1 MKRKLHLRNLLII
14 LGVVAVLTIGAHF
27 LHGYQVR
34 RNADVFLEEARK
46 AEERGEF
53 DLAAG
58 HLKRYLEYRPNDDQ
72 ARGKYGFV
80 LEQLAKAAR
89 TTKARRGLA
98 QEAFR
103 VYDDVLRGG
112 AGDDD
117 MRRRIV
123 DLAIYLRQYSD
134 ASSYLEMLVEKAPA
148 DALLK
153 LKLGQ
158 CREANSEYDVAAAW
172 YRKALE
178 TDEKLIEA
186 YLQLAY
192 LERRHRANSKRADQ
206 LIEEMITRNSE
217 SHRAYLGRYR
227 YLKDFGVQKA
237 WQDALRAY
245 RMAPKE
251 ADVVLARAESVL
263 DDPDFAGISGYHEA
277 RRCLDQGV
285 KDNPQDLRLHMAL
298 VRLDLRTGNYEQAG
312 PSLRQAQKL
321 VAQQDF
327 ELLWELAEGF
337 IEIGDLTVAS
347 ELAEH
352 LRKMGRVPAA
362 VLFLD
367 GAILLKKEDWLGASK
382 MLKEA
387 CGQLPELSPIK
398 KKAHFALAQC
408 YEKLGSPDQQLAEC
422 REALKL
428 DPGFVPA
435 RMNEAAA
442 LQALGRHDEALED
455 LRIASTKSPRASLAY
470 ARLLLLQNLRLPK
483 PQRKWE
489 DVERVVSEVEQ
500 LSPSAPEPLV
510 LRAEILAGQNLLADA
525 RKLLEQAVAKH
536 GKEVILRTALADIA
550 LRERKGHEAK
560 AILETARKELGDS
573 VDLRLAE
580 ARVWTSQFN
589 LGARDALKELEKD
602 LDKLPDRDRLLIGL
616 AEAYT
621 RINAIEDAKGL
632 WTDLAKRRPTDLRT
646 RLLLLDLALQAN
658 DEDGIQQLIKE
669 LKRIEGDV
677 EGTLWR
683 YGEAVRLVRLAKR
696 QNDLTMLKPAR
707 TLLDEA
713 GRRRPGWS
721 RVPLLRAQIDEMEER
736 LEDAIQHYWQAI
748 VTLGDAEPRAS
759 RRAIQLLY
767 ERQRYAEADK
777 VFQQL
782 ILRTPFS
789 SDLTRLGVDLALRS
803 QRLDQAVDL
812 AKQAVKADST
822 DYKDH
827 LWLGQVLWAAE
838 RFDEAEASLRRA
850 LRLGEQAPETWIVL
864 VQFLARTNQIAKA
877 EALILEAK
885 EKLPA
890 DQADLALGQCYE
902 AIAQTGEAD
911 AHYRAALLRNPDDVL
926 TLQTAANFYLRNRY
940 FQKAEPHLRKLTDPR
955 LKAAAE
961 TVAWA
966 KMNLTIGMAT
976 EGRSLDLQEALVLIH
991 KHLHAGGERAR
1002 KLRAEA
1008 VTLASQPGARSEAIR
1023 LLEEMR
1029 TAEPLTA
1036 PDQFLLAQLYAT
1048 VQDGKKFQ
1056 ETMVALLDSKDGKQ
1070 ARYIAPYI
1078 RALLQRKLPEE
1089 AGRWVPQLEAID
1101 PSSFQTIELKARVFF
1116 AQERKT
1122 EVPTLIKNYAESPTA
1137 EVASAAALLDELNFP
1152 SPAEE
1157 LYKLYV
1163 ARSRQ
1168 PRSALVYAQFLSRRN
1183 RLNEAL
1189 EICERSWQ
1197 DCPADAVAAV
1207 SAYVVRTGQA
1217 DEEQT
1222 KKVER
1227 LMKIALD
1234 KRPHNSIVLLSLAD
1248 LHDWQRRYGDME
1260 SICRTVLQRDPDNVQ
1275 ALNNLAWLISVKFG
1289 KHDEALQHINRA
1301 IKAAGPAPALLD
1313 TRGDIYL
1320 GKNELDLALQDF
1332 EEVVVQTPTP
1342 TRYYH
1347 LARAKF
1353 LAKKPDEAQA
1363 AFKKAKELGLT
1374 ANTLHPLEREKYQQ
1388 LLKDL
1393 APNG

>member
-14 LGVVAVLTIGAHF
+14 LGVIAVLTVGGHF
-27 LHGYQVR
+27 LHGYQVK
-34 RNADVFLEEARK
+34 RNADVFLDEARK
-46 AEERGEF
+46 AEE
-53 DLAAG
+53 AG
-58 HLKRYLEYRPNDDQ
+58 HLGLAASHLMRYLEYRPKDDE
-72 ARGKYGFV
+72 ARGKYGAI
-80 LEQLAKAAR
+80 LEQLAKTAP
-89 TTKARRGLA
+89 TSKERRGYV

-103 VYDDVLRGG
+103 IYEDLLRRG
-112 AGDDD
+112 AGDDA
-117 MRRRIV
+117 MRRRTV
-123 DLAIYLRQYSD
+123 ELAYSLGQYSD
-134 ASSYLEMLVEKAPA
+134 ASSHLEKLVEKAPA

-153 LKLGQ
+153 LRLGQ
-158 CREANSEYDVAAAW
+158 CRERNGEYDVAAGW
-172 YRKALE
+172 YQKALE
-178 TDEKLIEA
+178 NDEELIDA
-186 YLQLAY
+186 YVHLAY
-192 LERRHRANSKRADQ
+192 LERRHRANSKQADQ
-206 LIEEMITRNSE
+206 LIQEMITRNSE

-227 YLKDFGVQKA
+227 YLREFSVQKA

-251 ADVVLARAESVL
+251 ADVVMARAESVF
-263 DDPDFAGISGYHEA
+263 DDPDFPGISGYHEA

-298 VRLDLRTGNYEQAG
+298 VRLDLRTGNHEQAG
-312 PSLRQAQKL
+312 PSLRQALKL
-321 VAQQDF
+321 AASRDA

-337 IEIGDLTVAS
+337 IEIGDLTTAS
-347 ELAEH
+347 ELAERF
-352 LRKMGRVPAA
+352 RKMGWAPAS
-362 VLFLD
+362 VMFLD
-367 GAILLKKEDWLGASK
+367 GAILLKKEDWLGASRI
-382 MLKEA
+382 LKEA
-387 CGQLPELSPIK
+387 CEQLTRYPHIQ

-422 REALKL
+422 RQALKL
-428 DPGFVPA
+428 DEGFVPA
-435 RMNEAAA
+435 RMSLAAA
-442 LQALGRHDEALED
+442 LQTLGRYDEALQE
-455 LRIASTKSPRASLAY
+455 LSIASTKSPRAGLAY

-483 PQRKWE
+483 PQRDWK

-500 LSPSAPEPLV
+500 LSPNAPEPAV

-536 GKEVILRTALADIA
+536 GKEIILRTALADMA
-550 LRERKGHEAK
+550 LRERKGNEAK
-560 AILETARKELGDS
+560 AILEMARQELGDS

-589 LGARDALKELEKD
+589 LGAREALRELEKD

-616 AEAYT
+616 AEAYA
-621 RINAIEDAKGL
+621 RINAIEDTKRL
-632 WTDLAKRRPTDLRT
+632 WTDLTKRRPTDLRT

-658 DEDGIQQLIKE
+658 DEDGIKQLIKE
-669 LKRIEGDV
+669 LKGIEGEV

-683 YGEAVRLVRLAKR
+683 YGEAVRLVRLARRK
-696 QNDLTMLKPAR
+696 NDRTMLKPAR

-713 GRRRPGWS
+713 GRRRPDWS
-721 RVPLLRAQIDEMEER
+721 RVPLLHAEIDEMEER
-736 LEDAIQHYWQAI
+736 MEEAIQHYLQAI
-748 VTLGDAEPRAS
+748 VTLGDAEPRAA

-777 VFQQL
+777 VFQKL

-789 SDLTRLGVDLALRS
+789 SDLMRLGADLALRS
-803 QRLDQAVDL
+803 QRLDDAVEL
-812 AKQAVKADST
+812 AKQAIKADST
-822 DYKDH
+822 NYKDH

-838 RFDEAEASLRRA
+838 RLDEAEVSLRRA
-850 LRLGEQAPETWIVL
+850 LRLAEQAPETWIVL

-877 EALILEAK
+877 EAVILEAK

-976 EGRSLDLQEALVLIH
+976 EGRSLELQEALVLIH
-991 KHLHAGGERAR
+991 RHLNAGGERVR

-1036 PDQFLLAQLYAT
+1036 PDQFLLAQLCAT

-1056 ETMVALLDSKDGKQ
+1056 ETMVALLDSTDGKR
-1070 ARYIAPYI
+1070 ARYMAPYI

-1089 AGRWVPQLEAID
+1089 AGRWIPQLEAID

-1116 AQERKT
+1116 AQERKN
-1122 EVPTLIKNYAESPTA
+1122 EVPTLIKTYAESPNA
-1137 EVASAAALLDELNFP
+1137 EVSSAAALLDELNFP
-1152 SPAEE
+1152 GPAEE

-1183 RLNEAL
+1183 RLEEAL
-1189 EICERSWQ
+1189 EICEQSWQ
-1197 DCPADAVAAV
+1197 NCPADNVAAV

-1227 LMKIALD
+1227 LMNIALD
-1234 KRPHNSIVLLSLAD
+1234 KRPHNSVVLLSLAD
-1248 LHDWQRRYGDME
+1248 LHDWQRRYDDME
-1260 SICRTVLQRDPDNVQ
+1260 SICRRVLQRDPDNVQ
-1275 ALNNLAWLISVKFG
+1275 ALNNLAWLISVKFS
-1289 KHDEALQHINRA
+1289 KHDEALQLINQA
-1301 IKAAGPAPALLD
+1301 INVAGPVPALLD
-1313 TRGDIYL
+1313 SRGDIYL
-1320 GKNELDLALQDF
+1320 GKNQLDLALQDF

-1353 LAKKPDEAQA
+1353 LAKKLDEAQA
-1363 AFKKAKELGLT
+1363 ALKKARELGLT
-1374 ANTLHPLEREKYQQ
+1374 ANSLHPLEREKYQQ